1 MTGEVWGFEALV
13 RWDHPERGLLA
24 PYQFVP
30 VAEEHGLV
38 VPLGEAVL
46 EEACRRAVKWQEGHP
61 QALQLVMSVNLSAKQ
76 IVRPDLA
83 ETVERVLRE
92 TGLEAGCLSLDI
104 TETGYIKALEG
115 NTLALNHL
123 KELGI
128 GISID
133 DFGTGYSS
141 LSYLKSLPADVLK
154 IDKSFVEG
162 LGEDVGDT
170 AIVRMI
176 IELANSLGMKV
187 IAEGVEEWA
196 QAALLLEMG
205 CELAQGYY
213 FSRPLPLEKVSAFLA
228 E

>member
-1 MTGEVWGFEALV
+1 VWGFEALV

-30 VAEEHGLV
+30 VAEERGLV

-61 QALQLVMSVNLSAKQ
+61 QALPLVMSVNLSAKQ

-104 TETGYIKALEG
+104 TETVYIKALEG